1 MYPVEFTCFSNF
13 DWSLKH
19 EAKLM
24 NDWYEQWSKAG
35 AGPDFRVEFFGHKS
49 ILILILFIEI
59 LSLLRNQVNIQ
70 SFSQKF

>member
-1 MYPVEFTCFSNF
+1 MCIVSVEFTCFSNF

-35 AGPDFRVEFFGHKS
+35 GAQFSCRR
-49 ILILILFIEI
+49 
-59 LSLLRNQVNIQ
+59 SLKLYPG
-70 SFSQKF
+70 F